1 MSHQHFRVN
10 THSVVAW
17 LSKNS
22 LFKTGTITE
31 VWLNVWVVIH
41 ELSGC
46 IFSNFV
52 AYMDDI
58 YENIEKCNQDKEH
71 KILIKFDNMI
81 VDQLSKK
88 D

>member
-1 MSHQHFRVN
+1 MFEWLFMN
-10 THSVVAW
+10 KVV
-17 LSKNS
+17 
-22 LFKTGTITE
+22 
-31 VWLNVWVVIH
+31 V
-41 ELSGC
+41 
-46 IFSNFV
+46 FSNFV

-81 VDQLSKK
+81 VDKLSKK

>member
-1 MSHQHFRVN
+1 M
-10 THSVVAW
+10 
-17 LSKNS
+17 
-22 LFKTGTITE
+22 
-31 VWLNVWVVIH
+31 VIY

-58 YENIEKCNQDKEH
+58 YENIEKCNQDKER